1 MADRG
6 EKLPDTSLT
15 GSRGRGMEGG
25 WGEEGGNRAEMEM
38 FVGFETELFD
48 ILHFILVHL

>member
-1 MADRG
+1 MADQG

-25 WGEEGGNRAEMEM
+25 WEEEGGNRAEMEM
-38 FVGFETELFD
+38 FVGFETGA
-48 ILHFILVHL
+48 I